1 MNSITEIPGVCG
13 GEPCLAG
20 TRITMAHLQKLAE
33 MGWDYEKILAAY
45 PHVDRRIFHDAMS
58 RWMNATNWRDA

>member
-1 MNSITEIPGVCG
+1 MNSITETPGVCG

-20 TRITMAHLQKLAE
+20 TRISMRHLQSLVE
-33 MGWDYEKILAAY
+33 MGWPYEKILSEY
-45 PHVDRRIFHDAMS
+45 PHLDRRTFYDAMS